1 MTLFC
6 GIDIVE
12 VERVKRLYREFGKK
26 FLDKIFPESLEYCF
40 KKKKKEFWGCIAG
53 RIALKEALIKAYSQA
68 GFQAGWKDFEV
79 IGGGKDLTVRVK
91 FKTSLKPVFSISH
104 ERNYAVAVVILNGLE

>member
-12 VERVKRLYREFGKK
+12 VERVKGLYGEFGKK

-53 RIALKEALIKAYSQA
+53 RIALKEALIKAYGQA
-68 GFQAGWKDFEV
+68 VFRQDGRTLKLSAGE
-79 IGGGKDLTVRVK
+79 
-91 FKTSLKPVFSISH
+91 KT
-104 ERNYAVAVVILNGLE
+104 